1 MKNLALLTFIF
12 YITGADAFAAR
23 CIAHRGYFA
32 DVSENSVGS
41 IQAALAL
48 GADGAE
54 FDVRHTSDGIPILLH
69 DETFDRVVS
78 DDSSLCRRGVPVS
91 EMSWD
96 EISENCRLKDGQQF
110 SRFDEALQVFRGTD
124 QLAFVEVK
132 DQPSELF
139 LEYIKTSELD
149 FEQIRFISFKTKY
162 LRKLRRKLKKI
173 KSLRLSRFVPFF
185 QFRRGMNVD
194 EPLRRYT
201 FFSRIF
207 GQESGVW
214 TINDLQALQENHQK
228 NIDFIT
234 TDEIKICLSAK
245 THI

>member
-1 MKNLALLTFIF
+1 MKNLALLTIF
-12 YITGADAFAAR
+12 LNIVVTDTFAAR

-32 DVSENSVGS
+32 NVSENSVGS
-41 IQAALAL
+41 IQAALAV
-48 GADGAE
+48 GADGVE

-69 DETFDRVVS
+69 DETFDRVIS
-78 DDSSLCRRGVPVS
+78 DDSLRCRRGVSVS

-110 SRFDEALQVFRGTD
+110 SRLDEALQVFRGTD
-124 QLAFVEVK
+124 HLAFVEVK
-132 DQPSELF
+132 DQPSKLF
-139 LEYIKTSELD
+139 IEYIKSSELD
-149 FEQIRFISFKTKY
+149 FEQIRFVSFKTKY
-162 LRKLRRKLKKI
+162 LRKLRKKFKKI

-185 QFRRGMNVD
+185 QLRRGMNVD

-214 TINDLQALQENHQK
+214 TINDVQDLEENHQK

-234 TDEIKICLSAK
+234 TDKIEQCLASK
-245 THI
+245 E